1 MSIQRAEELKRKWT
15 DRYVQVR
22 SGFPELKRFAGHTG
36 QVKTVNMNCR
46 LLVEFDLPADI
57 SWYDIDPSCV
67 EEVAAP
73 SASTGSTAA
82 VQGSDQ
88 ASTSPAAS
96 AAAKPAMSSAAAAS
110 SAASATPA
118 AGNPLDLIRQQAAG
132 KPASKGNAAPPAT
145 GSPLDRIRAQNAG
158 QTAPAAAPAPEAAKS
173 APPASSSP
181 AGSPLDQIRAQSG
194 GSAAPA
200 APPADNASE
209 PPKSTTVAV
218 PAESEAASA
227 AGQQDASAEPVSSQ
241 PADDSFRLGNLPA
254 LVETAAAAAEGETLA
269 TLDQIRRQASV
280 SSAPPNAYEQFRKQ
294 AMNSE
299 EAGS

>member
-158 QTAPAAAPAPEAAKS
+158 QTAPAAAPAPKVAKAAPS
-173 APPASSSP
+173 ASSSP

-194 GSAAPA
+194 GSAAQAAPSP
-200 APPADNASE
+200 APPAKTE
-209 PPKSTTVAV
+209 PEPATSPTIAV
-218 PAESEAASA
+218 P
-227 AGQQDASAEPVSSQ
+227 AEPVSSQ
-241 PADDSFRLGNLPA
+241 PADDSFRPGKLPA